1 MSNYSPIITV
11 MTNAAIKAARR
22 MVRDFG
28 EVEQLQVS
36 QKGPADF
43 VSNADLKAEKT
54 LIYELSN
61 ARPAFGF
68 LVEEQG
74 IIEGSDKAN
83 RWIVDPLDG
92 TTNFLHGIPHFAIS
106 IAHQKEGSI
115 VAAVIYDPVK
125 DEMFWAERNRG
136 AWMNNRRL
144 RVSSRGNLSHSV
156 LATGIPHFGRGK
168 PAEFLDIAETLM
180 PQVAG
185 IRRMGAASLDLA
197 YVAAGR
203 YEAYWETGLKAW
215 DIAAGLLMVS
225 EAGGFVTDYAGRD
238 KVLNSGEV
246 LATNDKL
253 QLTMQKLIM
262 KSRHA
267 VAEKAAEQAAEKNK
281 SV

>member
-1 MSNYSPIITV
+1 MSNYSAIITV
-11 MTNAAIKAARR
+11 MTNAALKAARR

-43 VSNADLKAEKT
+43 VSTADLKAEKT
-54 LIYELSN
+54 LVYELGN
-61 ARPAFGF
+61 ARPTFGF
-68 LVEEQG
+68 LLEEQG
-74 IIEGSDKAN
+74 IIDGSDRNN

-106 IAHQKEGSI
+106 IAHQKDGSI
-115 VAAVIYDPVK
+115 VAGVVYDPIK

-144 RVSSRGNLSHSV
+144 RVSSRGDMAQSV
-156 LATGIPHFGRGK
+156 LATGIPHYGRGNQE
-168 PAEFLDIAETLM
+168 EFLDIAENLM

-185 IRRMGAASLDLA
+185 LRRMGAASLDLA

-203 YEAYWETGLKAW
+203 YEAYWELDLKAW
-215 DIAAGLLMVS
+215 DIAAGMLLVS

-238 KVLNSGEV
+238 KVLNVGEV

-253 QLTMQKLIM
+253 QMPMQKLIM
-262 KSRHA
+262 KSRRD
-267 VAEKAAEQAAEKNK
+267 VAAKKAE
-281 SV
+281 

>member
-1 MSNYSPIITV
+1 MANYSPIITV
-11 MTNAAIKAARR
+11 MTNAALKTARR
-22 MVRDFG
+22 LVRDFG

-43 VSNADLKAEKT
+43 VSQADIKAEKT
-54 LIYELSN
+54 LAYELGN

-68 LVEEQG
+68 LLEEQG
-74 IIEGSDKAN
+74 VIDGRDRNN

-115 VAAVIYDPVK
+115 VAAVVYDPIK
-125 DEMFWAERNRG
+125 DEMFCAARNRG

-144 RVSSRGNLSHSV
+144 RVSSRGDMSQSIM
-156 LATGIPHFGRGK
+156 ATGIPHIGRGNK
-168 PAEFLDIAETLM
+168 EEFLDIAETLM

-203 YEAYWETGLKAW
+203 YEAYWELGLKSW
-215 DIAAGLLMVS
+215 DIAAGMLLVT

-246 LATNDKL
+246 LASNDKL
-253 QLTMQKLIM
+253 QLTMQKMIT
-262 KSRHA
+262 KSRRA
-267 VAEKAAEQAAEKNK
+267 VAERAAK
-281 SV
+281 